1 MCVGHTHTMF
11 TLTTLI
17 NTLCKPSQVTA
28 KMEKLSVTRGH
39 GTIKPAANFD
49 PEADASVLRKAMKGL
64 GNKIS
69 LRCSYVNLR

>member
-1 MCVGHTHTMF
+1 MCWSHPHHVYTHH
-11 TLTTLI
+11 I
-17 NTLCKPSQVTA
+17 NTLRTPSQVTA

-64 GNKIS
+64 GIKIS
-69 LRCSYVNLR
+69 LRCPYVNLR